1 MACGFVPLI
10 SQGKGLVNL
19 DGPKWSQHR
28 RLLTPGFH
36 FNTLKSFVKVM
47 AQSVNIMLVS
57 EGMKVLWRVA
67 KRYSECIRY
76 LFSG

>member
-1 MACGFVPLI
+1 MACGFVPFI

-19 DGPKWSQHR
+19 DGPKWFQHR

-36 FNTLKSFVKVM
+36 FNTLKSFVEVM

-57 EGMKVLWRVA
+57 EGIKVLWHVA
-67 KRYSECIRY
+67 KCYSECIRD